1 MRIRNVR
8 WVLVLMLAGTV
19 LSGCHNYRVV
29 ETPSIGS
36 IVRVRVPVTS
46 ALDRP
51 NAASQTASLE
61 GQVVSVGETLLLAT
75 QSSRTYGAYREV
87 VQFDTISLSADQ
99 VSVIEVREFSS
110 TKSVLLGVVITAGA
124 LAAGISAFNSTKNGG
139 DLVTPGLPQPQSAI
153 VVSNSLISM
162 IWGLIG
168 S

>member
-1 MRIRNVR
+1 MRTRTVR
-8 WVLVLMLAGTV
+8 WVPVLMLAGTV
-19 LSGCHNYRVV
+19 LSGCHNYHVV

-46 ALDRP
+46 ALDAP
-51 NAASQTASLE
+51 NAAPRTTSLE

-75 QSSRTYGAYREV
+75 KSSRSYGAYREV
-87 VQFDTISLSADQ
+87 VQFDTISLRAEQ

-110 TKSVLLGVVITAGA
+110 RKSVLMGVVITAGA
-124 LAAGISAFNSTKNGG
+124 LAAGITAFNSAKNGG
-139 DLVTPGLPQPQSAI
+139 NPEVPGPPPPQSAI

>member
-1 MRIRNVR
+1 MGTRTVR
-8 WVLVLMLAGTV
+8 WVPVLMLAGTV

-46 ALDRP
+46 ALDQP
-51 NAASQTASLE
+51 NAATQTASLE

-75 QSSRTYGAYREV
+75 KSSRTYGAYREV
-87 VQFDTISLSADQ
+87 VLFDTISLRAEQ

-110 TKSVLLGVVITAGA
+110 RKSVLMGVVITAGA
-124 LAAGISAFNSTKNGG
+124 LAAGISAFNSSKNGG
-139 DLVTPGLPQPQSAI
+139 DVVTPDLPGPESAI

-168 S
+168 N